1 MSIILNAVFR
11 GERSWIAQLILVKF
25 IKPEDFN
32 SSCCSYGIIWHLS
45 FVETTTFKAP
55 CVESFLLDSDLLS
68 QLLEATS
75 DWKFKRKM
83 SPAKRL
89 FDVLMHMHYISTK
102 GWFELLFEFSG
113 HLIVWELSLL
123 RFWILVSSYRLTVT
137 FPKILVGW
145 CAFISC
151 LSKKY

>member
-1 MSIILNAVFR
+1 MDCSIDLGKVHKTR
-11 GERSWIAQLILVKF
+11 GLQFLLLL
-25 IKPEDFN
+25 
-32 SSCCSYGIIWHLS
+32 IWHHL
-45 FVETTTFKAP
+45 T
-55 CVESFLLDSDLLS
+55 SFLCWNYYIQGPMCWILFVRFWPQYCLFLLS

-151 LSKKY
+151 PSEKY